1 MLKFSYYID
10 DVMDKAWFES
20 SNIVYGEC
28 DESDTQYK
36 TVRIVFKNGSTY
48 QYENVLVADWVS
60 FKNADSQGKALNEH
74 FKKAAYK
81 YSRIEDAD
89 LQALEDEYAFR
100 TGNDFILKVDIENNT
115 LSLFDNKDVEKYSM
129 EYPGEDITND
139 IKGLL
144 ESINYVVKIKK
155 N

>member
-10 DVMDKAWFES
+10 NKVDKAWFNS

-48 QYENVLVADWVS
+48 QYENVLVADWVT
-60 FKNADSQGKALNEH
+60 FKNAESQGKALNEH
-74 FKKAAYK
+74 FKKAGYK
-81 YSRIEDAD
+81 YQRIDDAN
-89 LQALEDEYAFR
+89 LNAIEEEYVER
-100 TGNDFILKVDIENNT
+100 TGCNFIFKVNGNT
-115 LSLFDNKDVEKYSM
+115 NQLNIFDNKDNIIYSM
-129 EYPGEDITND
+129 EYPGEGVTRD

-144 ESINYVVKIKK
+144 EKLNYVIKLD
-155 N
+155 